1 MSAPDS
7 GARVRRW
14 GLGLVCALCWLIPFR
29 LPLAAVLG
37 SWFKFAP
44 DGLIGIYAVCCALWC
59 LRTRKKLRWR
69 KADGAF
75 ALFLLFGLV
84 STLLV
89 NHIPLIRY
97 IHQVRSFGMYYLLAF
112 ALRQAGVGRESLPG
126 VLRQMQWV
134 SWPVAALGIV
144 ERLFSK
150 TVLFSQSAA
159 RAIYSFDNLGR
170 VYSTFQNPN
179 TYAMFLTILL
189 LLSLL
194 LQLRGEKK
202 TPLVLYIQL
211 TVMMILT
218 MSRASLLLL
227 AVLLPVLAI
236 LLGKPLWKRWKA
248 LLPRCAL
255 IALCAA
261 AVSLLLPRGAEAIY
275 FAGVQK
281 VLEGDDLRSEMP
293 LDVTPVTFTGADGSD
308 YQGYVFCDI
317 TYVDERCAIPL
328 REAGAVIH
336 LESGDVTLPVS
347 DNERREAWIYSNAVL
362 KSFHVSSRTRLSALT
377 QARTYQVQVN
387 GRVSSVLTAL
397 RIAKDHP
404 VFGTGFGTYGSASSS
419 AWTPPTCADYG
430 VAPGFYADCQ
440 YSSTLAETGFLGLA
454 LLLLF
459 LFTVVWE
466 CRKCFPAVVLCLILG
481 WYGVFFNMMEVHIG
495 AFLLW
500 TLLEMGQDT
509 EISLKSLKNALD
521 AR

>member
-7 GARVRRW
+7 GARARRW
-14 GLGLVCALCWLIPFR
+14 GLGLIYALCWILPFR
-29 LPLAAVLG
+29 LPLAAALG

-44 DGLIGIYAVCCALWC
+44 DGLIGIYAVYCALWC
-59 LRTRKKLRWR
+59 LRTRTRLRWR

-84 STLLV
+84 STLFV

-97 IHQVRSFGMYYLLAF
+97 LHQVRSFGMYYLLAF

-126 VLRQMQWV
+126 VLRQLQWV

-170 VYSTFQNPN
+170 VYSAFQNPN

-202 TPLVLYIQL
+202 TPLPLYIQL
-211 TVMMILT
+211 AVMMVLT

-227 AVLLPVLAI
+227 AGLLPVLAV

-281 VLEGDDLRSEMP
+281 VLEGGDLRSEMS
-293 LDVTPVTFTGADGSD
+293 LKVTPVTFTGADGSD
-308 YQGYVFCDI
+308 YQGYYFCDI

-336 LESGDVTLPVS
+336 LESGDVTLPVA

-430 VAPGFYADCQ
+430 VAQGFYADCQ
-440 YSSTLAETGFLGLA
+440 YSSTLAETGFVGLG

-466 CRKCFPAVVLCLILG
+466 NRKCLPAVVLCLILG
-481 WYGVFFNMMEVHIG
+481 WYGVFFNMLEVHIG

-500 TLLEMGQDT
+500 TLLQLGQDT
-509 EISLKSLKNALD
+509 DISLQSLKHSLD
-521 AR
+521 VC